1 MYKFFLTII
10 LGSIGYLCYSQQAS
24 NTSYWLATEGGGR
37 NIIVDTVTPTIDLI
51 KMLEQPW
58 SFKNTGKAYYI
69 GFTELMFSIAHKGD
83 LVVDTLIDYYK
94 TTPSDRAKHGIIYTL
109 YLIGIERETGSRLNE
124 PFKNKKARKA
134 LLSLLRYSSNNATI
148 ARLLM
153 RDPWLSDI
161 PELIDYLNIEKN
173 TEYTWP
179 IVKALMRYNAP
190 GFCIGQSLKDKGT
203 YHISR
208 SEAFKKIDH
217 KNSINS
223 LDKTS
228 LKLFE
233 EKYSESIC
241 VTPLLFEQDLA
252 GDYKTGS
259 NENISLI
266 EFSGSHIT
274 GTEDYFSSYI
284 ALGSRFV
291 HYVEGDIIHFCS
303 IEIAQKRII
312 DWWAGL
318 TSTGQAFFKD
328 KNVFN
333 PPWPPLPS
341 YE

>member
-10 LGSIGYLCYSQQAS
+10 LGSISYLCYSQQAS
-24 NTSYWLATEGGGR
+24 STSYRLATEGGGR

-94 TTPSDRAKHGIIYTL
+94 TTPSDRAKQGIIYTL

-179 IVKALMRYNAP
+179 IVKALIRYNAP
-190 GFCIGQSLKDKGT
+190 GFCVGQSIKAYKQFYINLGLV
-203 YHISR
+203 SM
-208 SEAFKKIDH
+208 
-217 KNSINS
+217 KNFY
-223 LDKTS
+223 LDNEFIPQIKT
-228 LKLFE
+228 LLNLFE
-233 EKYSESIC
+233 DKYPEFVCVEPTLFQYSIHRDNRII
-241 VTPLLFEQDLA
+241 TKDSL
-252 GDYKTGS
+252 
-259 NENISLI
+259 SLI
-266 EFSGSHIT
+266 ELSMYHNT
-274 GTEDYFSSYI
+274 GLGDYFSSYF
-284 ALGSRFV
+284 ALGSDFV
-291 HYVEGDIIHFCS
+291 HYVEGNTIHFCR
-303 IEIAQKRII
+303 IETAQKRIV
-312 DWWAGL
+312 DWWFAL
-318 TSTGQAFFKD
+318 NSAEQAVFKD
-328 KNVFN
+328 KDAFN
-333 PPWPPLPS
+333 PPWSLPS
-341 YE
+341 E